1 MGRVTYEEMA
11 SVWPKSTGVYA
22 DVMNEIPKVAIG
34 HGSGLFSALRK
45 PLRPGLIEA
54 RRLAGGTAI
63 HVYRPIRGNT

>member
-1 MGRVTYEEMA
+1 MIFVSQSDTCSRF
-11 SVWPKSTGVYA
+11 
-22 DVMNEIPKVAIG
+22 VMNEIPKVAIG